1 MRQPGLLLRTGTRH
15 CSLAGSAH
23 SFTFLINTL
32 QNRHLLLQVAWGLP
46 CQFPQNSRIH
56 LPLPSAYLP
65 FPRLEIW
72 AGGGGPGEAKKRANE
87 SRQASGKLQG
97 LISLALPEQQY
108 ADSFSTLVKWVIF
121 SLLKEGMTRT
131 FLLEMFCFHFEARM
145 GLENLHF

>member
-1 MRQPGLLLRTGTRH
+1 M
-15 CSLAGSAH
+15 
-23 SFTFLINTL
+23 
-32 QNRHLLLQVAWGLP
+32 
-46 CQFPQNSRIH
+46 H

-65 FPRLEIW
+65 FPRSEIW
-72 AGGGGPGEAKKRANE
+72 AGGGGPEEAKKRADE

-131 FLLEMFCFHFEARM
+131 FLMEMFCFHVEARM
-145 GLENLHF
+145 GHHLLP